1 LIQIKTAISRL
12 WKNATKLIQ
21 DRGGFMPVD
30 AMVVSAA
37 VVAMFLALAGVLL
50 WGDLQTRPDR
60 LKDDSNPPKRRSF

>member
-1 LIQIKTAISRL
+1 
-12 WKNATKLIQ
+12 
-21 DRGGFMPVD
+21 MPVD

-60 LKDDSNPPKRRSF
+60 LKGDSNPPKRRSF